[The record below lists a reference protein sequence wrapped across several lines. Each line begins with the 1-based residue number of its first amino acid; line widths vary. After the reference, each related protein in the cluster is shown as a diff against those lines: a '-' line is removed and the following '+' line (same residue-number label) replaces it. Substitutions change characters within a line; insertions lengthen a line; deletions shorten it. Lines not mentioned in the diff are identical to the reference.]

1 MKILLIQLK
10 QIGDVLITTS
20 LLKNI
25 KENFPNSKVDM
36 LVYDYCEGVVRNNPY
51 IDKIITVSSEERTN
65 SLKFYSK
72 MYKLRKEKY
81 DYSIDLLADVRSA
94 IVTFFVAAKNRVVSK
109 KNKLRNQIFYNKR
122 IENRNSN
129 VVMYRN
135 YLLKAI
141 KEDIKF
147 DSEVKIYIENSEK
160 DRLKE
165 RMKSNGVD
173 FSKPVAAFG
182 INSRRIFKVWDLEYF
197 IEMIN
202 YMIEK
207 YDMQI
212 ILYNNKEEKEY
223 AERAKSKIKNK
234 NSVFTEIY
242 TENIR
247 ELAALL
253 SNCDI
258 FIGNEGGPRHIAE
271 SVDIPTFTI
280 AYTTHNREDWILN
293 EKTWKKTNR
302 MVQIDDYLKINE
314 VEFNEYKKFIG
325 RNREI
330 EIVEFKKLK
339 PDFVIKCVKN
349 MIEELK
355 EEGIMRKEIEWKK

>member
-25 KENFPNSKVDM
+25 KLNFPDSKVDI
-36 LVYDYCEGVVRNNPY
+36 LVYDYCEGVVKNNPY
-51 IDKIITVSSEERTN
+51 IDKIITVSSEERES
-65 SLKFYSK
+65 SLKFYAK
-72 MYKLRKEKY
+72 MYKLKKEKY
-81 DYSIDLLADVRSA
+81 DYSFDLLADVRSA
-94 IVTFFVAAKNRVVSK
+94 LVTFFVGAKNKVVSK
-109 KNKLRNQIFYNKR
+109 KNKIRNKLFYNKR
-122 IENRNSN
+122 IENKNSN
-129 VVMYRN
+129 VIMHRN
-135 YLLKAI
+135 YLLKVI

-160 DRLKE
+160 DTLKE

-182 INSRRIFKVWDLEYF
+182 INSRRKFKIWDLEYF

-223 AERAKSKIKNK
+223 AERAKSKIKNQ
-234 NSVFTEIY
+234 NIVFTEIY

-271 SVDIPTFTI
+271 SVGIPTFTI

-293 EKTWKKTNR
+293 ERTWKKTNR

-314 VEFNEYKKFIG
+314 TEFNEYKKWIG

-339 PDFVIKCVKN
+339 PEFAIKCVEN
-349 MIEELK
+349 MIEELRD
-355 EEGIMRKEIEWKK
+355 EGIIRKEIKWKN